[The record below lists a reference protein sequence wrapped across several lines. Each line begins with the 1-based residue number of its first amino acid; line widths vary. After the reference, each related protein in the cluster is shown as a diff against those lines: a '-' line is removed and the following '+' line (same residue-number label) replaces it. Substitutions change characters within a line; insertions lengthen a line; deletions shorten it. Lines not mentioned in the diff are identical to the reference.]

1 MTRSK
6 RIKIT
11 QLCLLLLGL
20 LLIILTYFQGDND
33 SSKKEILSKN
43 LEERITKELEDKKL
57 DESKTNTFFNI
68 EYSGLDFSGN
78 RYKIQSEEAT
88 TTSTNSTIVNM
99 KGVKALFYLKDDTI
113 LEIWSDY
120 GVYNNLTLDMQ
131 FNTNVEA
138 NYVDDKLFADKAEYS
153 SSLSTLTVADNVKAI
168 TSQGKLT
175 ADKLLFDVETQ
186 TLNIDSFN
194 DNKINANIIK

>member
-1 MTRSK
+1 
-6 RIKIT
+6 
-11 QLCLLLLGL
+11 
-20 LLIILTYFQGDND
+20 
-33 SSKKEILSKN
+33 
-43 LEERITKELEDKKL
+43 
-57 DESKTNTFFNI
+57 
-68 EYSGLDFSGN
+68 
-78 RYKIQSEEAT
+78 
-88 TTSTNSTIVNM
+88 M

-120 GVYNNLTLDMQ
+120 GVYNNQTLDMQ

-194 DNKINANIIK
+194 DNKINANITK